1 MFLKQN
7 PLQKVF
13 HSWKVIL
20 VVSILMGILSAL
32 VSFLVMEKQYASDA
46 QVLIISKSRYGVDPY
61 TSVKSSERVGE
72 NLLQVIKTDDF
83 YGKVLDATTKFD
95 TSKFENLSDRQ
106 RRKAWEKSVDVAVR
120 YGTGVVDIRS
130 YHASPQE
137 ANNMA
142 QAIME
147 TLVSKGWEYVGGDVT
162 LKIINKPVAT
172 RFAAK
177 PNMVVNGAI
186 GFVVG
191 AFLMVFSLLYRQK
204 HT

>member
-1 MFLKQN
+1 MFLKKS

-13 HSWKVIL
+13 DSWKVIIAVS
-20 VVSILMGILSAL
+20 VVVGLLSAL
-32 VSFLVMEKQYASDA
+32 VSFLVLEKEYGSDA

-72 NLLQVIKTDDF
+72 NLLHVIKTDDF
-83 YGKVLDATTKFD
+83 YGKVLESSTKFD
-95 TSKFENLSDRQ
+95 TSGFENLSDRK
-106 RRKAWEKSVDVAVR
+106 RRKKWDKSVDVAVR
-120 YGTGVVDIRS
+120 YGTGVVDIRT
-130 YHASPQE
+130 YHPSAAE

-172 RFAAK
+172 QFAAK
-177 PNMVVNGAI
+177 PNLAVNGLV
-186 GFVVG
+186 GFILGGV
-191 AFLMVFSLLYRQK
+191 LMVFSLVYRQN
-204 HT
+204 HS